1 MNYDA
6 QLDIAINAL
15 HDEGRYRVFT
25 DICRENG
32 AFPHAVWTRPD
43 GEKQDIFDGNVH
55 DCLPPKRPVGLNSNT
70 MIKMANDTANL

>member
-6 QLDIAINAL
+6 QLDIALNAL

-25 DICRENG
+25 DICRERG

-43 GEKQDIFDGNVH
+43 GSKQDITVWCGN
-55 DCLPPKRPVGLNSNT
+55 DYLAWAKTP
-70 MIKMANDTANL
+70 